1 MTVLNYIEVR
11 YSCGEKVEEMM
22 NEITRSYLPMTETAF
37 YILLTLQKVHYG
49 YGIMQDVEKLTNGRI
64 KLGAGTIYGSLSRM
78 EKDQLIE
85 VVGEENRRKSYT
97 ATKLGRELLQQE
109 IARISELYHN
119 AIQMEGN
126 NNE

>member
-1 MTVLNYIEVR
+1 
-11 YSCGEKVEEMM
+11 M
-22 NEITRSYLPMTETAF
+22 NKKISSYLPMTETAF
-37 YILLTLQKVHYG
+37 YILLTLQKVRYG
-49 YGIMQDVEKLTNGRI
+49 YGIMQDVEKLTKGRI

-78 EKDQLIE
+78 EKDGLIE
-85 VVGEENRRKSYT
+85 VVGEENRRKSYI
-97 ATKLGRELLQQE
+97 ATDLGKSLLQQE

>member
-1 MTVLNYIEVR
+1 
-11 YSCGEKVEEMM
+11 MM